1 MELFHG
7 GYHIFGVHVS
17 GWADRKLLALVDLN
31 ETTQETLVGGK
42 DLAIDTLGPEGWTEL
57 FLVLEIVY

>member
-31 ETTQETLVGGK
+31 ETTQKTLVGGK
-42 DLAIDTLGPEGWTEL
+42 DLAIDTLGPEG
-57 FLVLEIVY
+57 